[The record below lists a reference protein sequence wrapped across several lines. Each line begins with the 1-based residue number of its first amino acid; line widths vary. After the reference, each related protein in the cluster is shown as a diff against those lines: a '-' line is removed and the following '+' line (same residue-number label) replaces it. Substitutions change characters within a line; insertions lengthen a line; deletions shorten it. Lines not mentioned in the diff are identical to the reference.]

1 MIDSEWCNNVKQVDI
16 IRDRNSA
23 NFSTSSRESD
33 LFKLLDIIYSAVPW
47 MLTSYILDYRT
58 VKVTCPTTLLFVY
71 LFISLA
77 QLYRALII
85 D

>member
-1 MIDSEWCNNVKQVDI
+1 MDI

-23 NFSTSSRESD
+23 NISKSSRESD
-33 LFKLLDIIYSAVPW
+33 LFTLLDIIYSALPW

-77 QLYRALII
+77 QLYRALIN

>member
-1 MIDSEWCNNVKQVDI
+1 MDI

-23 NFSTSSRESD
+23 NITKSSRESD
-33 LFKLLDIIYSAVPW
+33 LFTLLDIIYSALPW

-85 D
+85 

>member
-1 MIDSEWCNNVKQVDI
+1 MDI

-23 NFSTSSRESD
+23 NISKSSRESD
-33 LFKLLDIIYSAVPW
+33 LFTLLDIIYSALPW

-77 QLYRALII
+77 QLYRALIN
-85 D
+85 

>member
-1 MIDSEWCNNVKQVDI
+1 MDI

-23 NFSTSSRESD
+23 NISKSSRESD
-33 LFKLLDIIYSAVPW
+33 LFTLLDIIYSALPW

-58 VKVTCPTTLLFVY
+58 VKVTCPTTLVFVY

>member
-1 MIDSEWCNNVKQVDI
+1 MDI

-23 NFSTSSRESD
+23 NISKSSRESD
-33 LFKLLDIIYSAVPW
+33 LFTLLDIIYSAVPW

-77 QLYRALII
+77 QLYRALIN
-85 D
+85 